1 MPRFSSRSRRD
12 GRVRYKKP
20 WTRWF
25 VNFILL
31 TALAAGALAAMAY
44 IPPYWR
50 SWKAQSAVKDVA
62 SQTYS
67 RRSRKDSWNQ
77 VLGDIRSRIRKKM
90 TGIVGTDQAAASLRV
105 NVSKDDDSSW
115 IRIHVTWDDLAEFP
129 LIHEKRILHF
139 SIQAKAA
146 TK

>member
-1 MPRFSSRSRRD
+1 M
-12 GRVRYKKP
+12 
-20 WTRWF
+20 
-25 VNFILL
+25 
-31 TALAAGALAAMAY
+31 
-44 IPPYWR
+44 
-50 SWKAQSAVKDVA
+50 
-62 SQTYS
+62 
-67 RRSRKDSWNQ
+67 
-77 VLGDIRSRIRKKM
+77 LGDIRSRIRKKM